1 MLNTSNTQFH
11 VLLGVSFVL
20 TSLAMLVRANDDSTS
35 SSSGASVKVVYVEKD
50 GTTRVE
56 DYDYLFSS
64 AFTQLICH
72 LVSFILPAYASFKAI
87 RSPQSNDD
95 KHWLIYWIIYALI
108 HVFEYYLLVIVVFI
122 PFYWEIKFFFII
134 WLIAPQTRGA
144 TLLYVKYVEPF
155 LNKHEQEIDEQ
166 VSNVQ
171 KRASVAVQGLA
182 KQVVHSV
189 ISGSFEQK
197 EK

>member
-1 MLNTSNTQFH
+1 MFQKSLLNI
-11 VLLGVSFVL
+11 LGISFVL
-20 TSLAMLVRANDDSTS
+20 TSLALMASASDDST

-50 GTTRVE
+50 GSTRVE

-72 LVSFILPAYASFKAI
+72 LVAFILPAYASFKAI

-95 KHWLIYWIIYALI
+95 KQWLIYWIIYALI
-108 HVFEYYLLVIVVFI
+108 HVFEYYLLVVVVFI
-122 PFYWEIKFFFII
+122 PFYWEIKFFFVI

-144 TLLYVKYVEPF
+144 TFLYTKYVEPF
-155 LNKHEQEIDEQ
+155 LNKHEKQIDEQ
-166 VSNVQ
+166 VSSVQ

-189 ISGSFEQK
+189 INGTFE